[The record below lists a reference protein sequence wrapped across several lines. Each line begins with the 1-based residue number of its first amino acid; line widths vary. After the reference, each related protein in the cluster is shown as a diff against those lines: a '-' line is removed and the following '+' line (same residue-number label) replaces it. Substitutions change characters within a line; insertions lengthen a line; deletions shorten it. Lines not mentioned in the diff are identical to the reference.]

1 MDLGCHYV
9 LSLSLQMGV
18 VLSAPAFTRRAQSPS
33 HRRPSSIMTRHN
45 CHARRGMR
53 FSPTILSDSQFAY
66 RRRLWHTISDVHCSM
81 KRSATCSPGGKR
93 MPEKILRLPNVLD
106 RTGLSRSTV
115 YLRVTEGRF
124 PRPVSLG
131 ARAVGW
137 IETEIEE
144 WIARQIT
151 ISREIRS
158 ERTGANA
165 LSSR

>member
-1 MDLGCHYV
+1 
-9 LSLSLQMGV
+9 
-18 VLSAPAFTRRAQSPS
+18 
-33 HRRPSSIMTRHN
+33 
-45 CHARRGMR
+45 
-53 FSPTILSDSQFAY
+53 
-66 RRRLWHTISDVHCSM
+66 
-81 KRSATCSPGGKR
+81 
-93 MPEKILRLPNVLD
+93 MPRKILRLPVVLD

-137 IETEIEE
+137 IETEVEE
-144 WIARQIT
+144 WIARQIE

-158 ERTGANA
+158 QRAGMNP

>member
-1 MDLGCHYV
+1 
-9 LSLSLQMGV
+9 
-18 VLSAPAFTRRAQSPS
+18 
-33 HRRPSSIMTRHN
+33 
-45 CHARRGMR
+45 
-53 FSPTILSDSQFAY
+53 
-66 RRRLWHTISDVHCSM
+66 
-81 KRSATCSPGGKR
+81 

-137 IETEIEE
+137 IETEVEE
-144 WIARQIT
+144 WIARQKEV
-151 ISREIRS
+151 SREISGKRS
-158 ERTGANA
+158 GVNP